1 MFKQFFS
8 QIIVYNVVK
17 KIIEMKISKKF
28 EPLINGLAA
37 GFVIAILALLTFESP
52 FGVWLMFSFGSSA
65 LIVFVFYD
73 SEFAQPRNIFFGH
86 LLAIC
91 IGILINSLLGVSFF
105 SLGLSV
111 ALSVALMIYLKI
123 IHPPAAANPLIAI
136 FADVSYD
143 FILFPVIAGSIILI
157 LLSILINKFLF
168 KRKYPKRFI

>member
-1 MFKQFFS
+1 
-8 QIIVYNVVK
+8 
-17 KIIEMKISKKF
+17 MKISKKF

-52 FGVWLMFSFGSSA
+52 FGVWIMFSFGSSA

-91 IGILINSLLGVSFF
+91 VGILVNSLLGVSFF

-111 ALSVALMIYLKI
+111 ALSVTLMIYFKKERFSFYLMV
-123 IHPPAAANPLIAI
+123 PYLLWSSYAFVLNFTIAI
-136 FADVSYD
+136 
-143 FILFPVIAGSIILI
+143 L
-157 LLSILINKFLF
+157 N
-168 KRKYPKRFI
+168 

>member
-1 MFKQFFS
+1 MFKQFLS
-8 QIIVYNVVK
+8 HIIVYNVIK

-28 EPLINGLAA
+28 EPIINGLAA

-91 IGILINSLLGVSFF
+91 VGILVNSLF
-105 SLGLSV
+105 S
-111 ALSVALMIYLKI
+111 
-123 IHPPAAANPLIAI
+123 
-136 FADVSYD
+136 
-143 FILFPVIAGSIILI
+143 
-157 LLSILINKFLF
+157 
-168 KRKYPKRFI
+168 

>member
-1 MFKQFFS
+1 MFKQFLS
-8 QIIVYNVVK
+8 HIIVYNVIK

-28 EPLINGLAA
+28 EPIINGLAA

-52 FGVWLMFSFGSSA
+52 FGSSA

-91 IGILINSLLGVSFF
+91 VGILANSLLGVSFF

-111 ALSVALMIYLKI
+111 ALSVALMMYFKI